1 MTVTPEELNV
11 KIKGIKLNGMPQTYE
26 FKDFLKIPD
35 ALSFRNLR
43 IDSLKTVLKRNL
55 RQMIEY
61 AAYQKYRPKKSTYK
75 PNAFI

>member
-26 FKDFLKIPD
+26 FKDFLKIPE

-43 IDSLKTVLKRNL
+43 INSLKTVLKRNL
-55 RQMIEY
+55 REIIEY
-61 AAYQKYRPKKSTYK
+61 ATY
-75 PNAFI
+75 